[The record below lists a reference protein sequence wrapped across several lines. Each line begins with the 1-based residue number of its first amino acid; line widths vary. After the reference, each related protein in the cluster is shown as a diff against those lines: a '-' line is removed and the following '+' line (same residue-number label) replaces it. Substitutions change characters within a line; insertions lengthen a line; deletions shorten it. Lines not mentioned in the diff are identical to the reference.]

1 LGGARVRAP
10 APLCRPWF
18 RSARE
23 EAKMIVGIGIDAV
36 SVARTAGILG
46 RFGER
51 FVRRVFTEA
60 EREYCEKRRDA
71 AGSFAARFAAKEAV
85 MKALNSGWGSGA
97 RFKEIEV
104 KRGDRGAPFIVL
116 HGGAREKAEALGLSR
131 IFISLSHEGDLALA
145 QAVAIKGEQ
154 ETLKGTD
161 S

>member
-1 LGGARVRAP
+1 
-10 APLCRPWF
+10 
-18 RSARE
+18 
-23 EAKMIVGIGIDAV
+23 MIVGIGIDAV
-36 SVARTAGILG
+36 SVARTGGLVA

-60 EREYCEKRRDA
+60 EREYCGSRRDA

-85 MKALNSGWGSGA
+85 MKALKSGWGSGV

-104 KRGDRGAPFIVL
+104 QRGERGAPFIVL
-116 HGGAREKAEALGLSR
+116 HGGAREKAQALGLSN

-145 QAVAIKGEQ
+145 QAVATGDEQ
-154 ETLKGTD
+154 EGLKGMD